1 MLHVHSWLNPLI
13 WNCRY
18 GAVVDFWLC
27 SVNVSNPLIVQC
39 QLRWLYQYSR
49 LFHAARNWFFNNS
62 YLTKKTS
69 GTKKNYAPYIIPAS
83 THYIHSKHFSCS
95 FRIGVFLY
103 SSHQGSEVQSL
114 LCDLVPDSDNVST
127 IMWVLA
133 TPKIF
138 QTLMGKIWRER
149 GGGWGLPYT
158 WLKQFYLPRYR
169 NLNSLQR
176 KEKFCFEKTKKKSEY
191 TLVTSTNF
199 PWRTMWNNLNIVA

>member
-1 MLHVHSWLNPLI
+1 MTCKGI
-13 WNCRY
+13 
-18 GAVVDFWLC
+18 
-27 SVNVSNPLIVQC
+27 
-39 QLRWLYQYSR
+39 
-49 LFHAARNWFFNNS
+49 
-62 YLTKKTS
+62 
-69 GTKKNYAPYIIPAS
+69 
-83 THYIHSKHFSCS
+83 
-95 FRIGVFLY
+95 
-103 SSHQGSEVQSL
+103 
-114 LCDLVPDSDNVST
+114 CDLVPDSDNVST

-199 PWRTMWNNLNIVA
+199 PWRTMWNNLNIVCTSKGNHQQDKKPTEWEKIFANDVTNKGLISKICKQLMHFNINKQPHQKMERKAINQ

>member
-1 MLHVHSWLNPLI
+1 MSLTPSLFSVNL
-13 WNCRY
+13 
-18 GAVVDFWLC
+18 VDFTNIQGYFMQLGIGF
-27 SVNVSNPLIVQC
+27 LI
-39 QLRWLYQYSR
+39 
-49 LFHAARNWFFNNS
+49 S
-62 YLTKKTS
+62 YLTKKTF

-83 THYIHSKHFSCS
+83 THYIHSKHFSWS

-103 SSHQGSEVQSL
+103 SNHQGSEVQSL

-176 KEKFCFEKTKKKSEY
+176 KEKFCFEKTKKKIWVYLGYIYQFS
-191 TLVTSTNF
+191 LK
-199 PWRTMWNNLNIVA
+199 NNVK